1 MFEQQHYIMHLCLKT
16 FKFQIHDLHRIQIK
30 IYYFHFFLQVLLV
43 IGVTGGAVMSAG
55 LSSSIGTVS
64 GVSIPDALVG
74 GVLMLWGSRFA
85 SGCTRYVLQQKSPD
99 VHVFFY

>member
-1 MFEQQHYIMHLCLKT
+1 M
-16 FKFQIHDLHRIQIK
+16 
-30 IYYFHFFLQVLLV
+30 
-43 IGVTGGAVMSAG
+43 IGVTGGSVMSAG

-85 SGCTRYVLQQKSPD
+85 SGCTRYV
-99 VHVFFY
+99 

>member
-1 MFEQQHYIMHLCLKT
+1 MTYIE
-16 FKFQIHDLHRIQIK
+16 FKLRFIISI
-30 IYYFHFFLQVLLV
+30 FFLQVLLV
-43 IGVTGGAVMSAG
+43 IGVTGGSVMSAG

-85 SGCTRYVLQQKSPD
+85 SGCTRYV
-99 VHVFFY
+99 

>member
-1 MFEQQHYIMHLCLKT
+1 MTFANTYTDFMFEQQHYIMRLCLKT
-16 FKFQIHDLHRIQIK
+16 FKFQIHDLPRIQIK

-85 SGCTRYVLQQKSPD
+85 SGCTRYV
-99 VHVFFY
+99 

>member
-1 MFEQQHYIMHLCLKT
+1 MTLANTYTDFMFEQQHYIMHLCLKT
-16 FKFQIHDLHRIQIK
+16 FKFQIGYMTYIEFKLRFIIS
-30 IYYFHFFLQVLLV
+30 IFFLQVLLV

-85 SGCTRYVLQQKSPD
+85 SGCTRYV
-99 VHVFFY
+99 

>member
-1 MFEQQHYIMHLCLKT
+1 MTLANTYTDFMFEQQHYIMRLCLKT

-30 IYYFHFFLQVLLV
+30 IYYFFLQVLLV

-85 SGCTRYVLQQKSPD
+85 SGCTRYV
-99 VHVFFY
+99 